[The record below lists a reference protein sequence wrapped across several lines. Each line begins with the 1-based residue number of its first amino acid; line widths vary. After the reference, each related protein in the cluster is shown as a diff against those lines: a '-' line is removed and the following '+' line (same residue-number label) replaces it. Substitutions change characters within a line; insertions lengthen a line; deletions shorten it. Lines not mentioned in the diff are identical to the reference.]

1 MNYLESVAY
10 AVDKLMKKDKKCLYI
25 GEDVRSGQR
34 GISVNFLKKYGEK
47 RVLDTPISE
56 SAFCGFALG
65 AAIAGYKPIVEF
77 NFAGLIFVSLDQ
89 IFNQASKFKQMSGGI
104 QKVPIIYLLPT
115 GSKGGLA
122 GHHSDNPYAVL
133 AHLGIKSYMPTHA
146 SQVGSIFKLAYAKK
160 EPVAIFLATEEFRNT
175 RNLKNTI
182 KATGLQKLYSE
193 QNNNELAIICT
204 GTSIEKS
211 IKALETCDNKKKSK
225 CSLYGLNDL
234 SIDAETEKKILSI
247 NSKKFLIVDDSPAKF
262 GISSQ
267 VELII
272 RRNKN
277 IKKQNIISIT
287 RQSNFIPFNEKL
299 ENTIRPTQLKIKN
312 KIYYMLKD

>member
-34 GISVNFLKKYGEK
+34 GISVNFLKKYGKK

-89 IFNQASKFKQMSGGI
+89 IFNQASKFKQMSGG
-104 QKVPIIYLLPT
+104 KKNVPIIYLLPT

-122 GHHSDNPYAVL
+122 GHHSDNPYAIL
-133 AHLGIKSYMPTHA
+133 THLGIKSYMPTHA
-146 SQVGSIFKLAYAKK
+146 SEVESIFKLAYSKK

-175 RNLKNTI
+175 RNIKKTI
-182 KATGLQKLYSE
+182 KATGLQKIYSSK
-193 QNNNELAIICT
+193 NNNELTIICT

-211 IKALETCDNKKKSK
+211 IKALQSCDNNKKNK

-234 SIDAETEKKILSI
+234 YIEDETKKKILKI
-247 NSKKFLIVDDSPAKF
+247 NSKKFLIVDDSPSKF

-267 VELII
+267 LELII
-272 RRNKN
+272 RRNKD
-277 IKKQNIISIT
+277 IKKQNIFSIT
-287 RQSNFIPFNEKL
+287 RQDNFIPFNEKL
-299 ENTIRPTQLKIKN
+299 ENIVRPTESKIKN
-312 KIYYMLKD
+312 KIYQMLKN